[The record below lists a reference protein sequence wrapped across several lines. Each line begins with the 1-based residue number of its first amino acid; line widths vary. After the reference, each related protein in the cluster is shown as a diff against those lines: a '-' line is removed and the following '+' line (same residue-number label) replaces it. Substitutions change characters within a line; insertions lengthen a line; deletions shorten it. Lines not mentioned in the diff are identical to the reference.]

1 VRNLFVQKP
10 SENPKQPQ
18 YQIRLTAERYLQSGL
33 SVLPISA
40 DGVKKPAIPSWKDL
54 ETRLPSPADISSWF
68 PPDTKNGIGI
78 ACGVG
83 SGGLEVFDFEGR
95 FDFSEFAAE
104 LEQDRPGLL
113 TRLVIIKTPSGGRHL
128 YTKWPKDLKYQPR
141 NQKLAQKADP
151 SDVDERGNPKIKCL
165 IETRAAGGY
174 VLAPGSP
181 PHCHPLQKPY
191 EILQGNLEEIP
202 TISTVEREA
211 IIRAARSFN
220 EHVKLEKAFTAKMAA
235 QDPKGNRPGDD
246 YNARGDV
253 TALLERH
260 GWRRAGKGRGGER
273 WRRPKGERP
282 SATLFPSGHL
292 YVFSTNAWP
301 FEADRAYD
309 PFAIYSKLEHN
320 GDFAAAARQLGKEG
334 YGQEAAA
341 PSKPAATA
349 ETWDPP
355 AEFYKFDLP
364 AFPINCLPDSLKSFV
379 SSLAT
384 ATQTPTDLA
393 AVLALT
399 VCAAAIAPN
408 VRVQARAGWIEPP
421 NLMTLGVLPPGHR
434 KTAVHTQAIS
444 PLLEY
449 EKQLVEEERDYIA
462 EKESEYR
469 MLKAS
474 LEKAEKDCARLT
486 GSELVAKDKDRKEL
500 AKKLANF
507 KVPAEPRLICQ
518 DVTSEELIS
527 QLVAQGGSI
536 GLFSDEGGI
545 FDTMAGRYQSGAP
558 NIDVY
563 LQSHSGSPLRVN
575 RRNRAEFIENPTLT
589 VGLTVQPEII
599 SSLTEKPGFRGRGLL
614 ARFLYSS
621 PISNMGR
628 RKSRPVPLTADVRKT
643 YSLLI
648 TRLALINKTLDEQG
662 RPRPRL
668 LVLSDAA
675 DDALAEFQD
684 ELEPDLGDGGNL
696 EAIADWA
703 SKLPGAVVR
712 IAGVLH
718 LAEAKPPLL
727 PEWPSQ
733 IREAS
738 MLDAIEIGRYFTAH
752 AVKAF
757 SLMGADPRVE
767 GAKYIIGRLEEWM
780 QREGKL
786 AITRQE
792 LWQLVRGRF
801 KQMDELLP
809 VLDLLKD
816 HDYIR
821 ATPPPERV
829 GHRGGRP
836 LTDSYSLNPH
846 LGGPKTPKTPKTG
859 HQ

>member
-1 VRNLFVQKP
+1 VQ
-10 SENPKQPQ
+10 QPTQNERQSQ
-18 YQIRLTAERYLQSGL
+18 YQIRLTAERYLQAGL

-40 DGVKKPAIPSWKDL
+40 DGVKRPTIQWKDL
-54 ETRLPSPADISSWF
+54 EARLPSPDDVSKWF
-68 PPDTKNGIGI
+68 PANTPNGIGI

-95 FDFSEFAAE
+95 FDFSQFAAE
-104 LEQDRPGLL
+104 LELDRPGLL
-113 TRLVIIKTPSGGRHL
+113 QRLVIVKTPSGGRHI
-128 YTKWPKDLKYQPR
+128 YTRWPEDLKYQPR
-141 NQKLAQKADP
+141 NQKLAQKAGP

-191 EILQGNLEEIP
+191 EILQGNLEQIP
-202 TISTVEREA
+202 TISSRERDA

-220 EHVKLEKAFTAKMAA
+220 EYVKPEKTFTARMGSNDS
-235 QDPKGNRPGDD
+235 QGNRPGDD
-246 YNARGDV
+246 FNARGDLRV
-253 TALLERH
+253 LLERH
-260 GWRRAGKGRGGER
+260 GWRRWGHNRGGDR

-309 PFAIYSKLEHN
+309 PFAIYSLLEHN
-320 GDFAAAARQLGKEG
+320 GDFAAAARQLGKDG
-334 YGQEAAA
+334 YGQKEAAA
-341 PSKPAATA
+341 PSKPAVTA

-364 AFPINCLPDSLKSFV
+364 AFPINCLPDSVKSFV

-393 AVLALT
+393 AVLTLT

-434 KTAVHTQAIS
+434 KTAVHTEAIR

-449 EKQLVEEERDYIA
+449 EKQLVEEQRDYVA

-469 MLKAS
+469 TLKAR

-486 GSELVAKDKDRKEL
+486 GSELVAKDKERKEI
-500 AKKLANF
+500 ARELANF
-507 KVPAEPRLICQ
+507 EVPALPRLICQ

-563 LQSHSGSPLRVN
+563 LQAHSGSPLRVN

-628 RKSRPVPLTADVRKT
+628 RESRPVPLTQEIRNT
-643 YSLLI
+643 YSLLV
-648 TRLALINKTLDEQG
+648 TRLALINKTLDEKG
-662 RPRPRL
+662 RQSPRL
-668 LVLSDAA
+668 LVLSNAA
-675 DDALAEFQD
+675 DDALARFQD
-684 ELEPDLGDGGNL
+684 ELEPGLGDGGNL

-703 SKLPGAVVR
+703 SKLAGAVVR

-718 LAEAKPPLL
+718 LAEAEPPLL

-733 IREAS
+733 ISEAS
-738 MLDAIEIGRYFTAH
+738 ILNAIEIGRYFTAH
-752 AVKAF
+752 ARKAF

-767 GAKYIIGRLEEWM
+767 SAKYIIGRLEEWIL
-780 QREGKL
+780 REGKFVM
-786 AITRQE
+786 TRQE

-829 GHRGGRP
+829 GARGGRP

-846 LGGPKTPKTPKTG
+846 LGPKTPKTPKTG
-859 HQ
+859 CE